1 MDPAHDQ
8 SAKTKGRELVSNLA
22 SPNRQADPIG
32 GETNVSLPCRPET
45 SFVSVEE
52 GYQRWAETYDQTPNP
67 LLALEERHLTGILP
81 DLAGSNVLDLGC
93 GTGRWLARLSARGAN
108 SVVGIDLSPAMLSVA
123 RGRAGVDDRLVL
135 ADGLHLPFHASAF
148 DFVLSSF
155 ALNHIKDLQ
164 SAAKELARAMKLLG
178 RLLISEMHPQA
189 CARGWRP
196 GFRDRRSAVQI
207 ETANH
212 SSEKVMSCFRSH
224 GFAFLGSYDLF
235 FAEPER
241 PIFLRAGRGGMFET
255 VSHVPAIQVYEFKK
269 IELANEA

>member
-1 MDPAHDQ
+1 MDPAHDRA
-8 SAKTKGRELVSNLA
+8 AKTKSGEFVSSLA
-22 SPNRQADPIG
+22 SQKQQPHPIS
-32 GETNVSLPCRPET
+32 EERNVSFRSPSAA

-52 GYQRWAETYDQTPNP
+52 GYQRWAQTYDQTPNP
-67 LLALEERHLTGILP
+67 LLALEERHLRNIFP

-93 GTGRWLARLSARGAN
+93 GTGRWLARLLARGAN
-108 SVVGIDLSPAMLSVA
+108 SVVGIDISPAMLSVA
-123 RGRAGVDDRLVL
+123 RGRAGIHDRLVL
-135 ADGLHLPFHASAF
+135 ADGLHLPFQASTF
-148 DFVLSSF
+148 DFVISSF

-164 SAAKELARAMKLLG
+164 STARELARAVKLQG

-212 SSEKVMSCFRSH
+212 SAERVMSCFRSH
-224 GFAFLGSYDLF
+224 GFALLRLHDLF

-241 PIFLRAGRGGMFET
+241 PIFLHAGRGRMFES
-255 VSHVPAIQVYEFKK
+255 VCRVPAIQVYEFTK
-269 IELANEA
+269 IELANKA